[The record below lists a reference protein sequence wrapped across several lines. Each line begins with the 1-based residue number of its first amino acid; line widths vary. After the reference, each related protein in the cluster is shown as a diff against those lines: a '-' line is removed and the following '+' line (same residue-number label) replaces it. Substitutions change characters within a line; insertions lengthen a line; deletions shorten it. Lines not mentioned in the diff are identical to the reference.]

1 MQSIAACSIPAGNT
15 AEKRWKGVGLER
27 RLLYIN
33 KKEAEK
39 DKMRKLAACAV
50 MHGVKL
56 ETVTEEELGTLPED
70 AELLK
75 LRGFGRDEVG
85 AFLSALRRAG
95 VRIDY
100 KCVET
105 ERNACWTLRQ
115 LYEELRAEHEEM
127 QRHGKAGQ

>member
-1 MQSIAACSIPAGNT
+1 MQSIAACGDAVWVRKGAG
-15 AEKRWKGVGLER
+15 VER
-27 RLLYIN
+27 RLIYIN

-39 DKMRKLAACAV
+39 DKARRLAACAV

-56 ETVTEEELGTLPED
+56 EAVAEEELDMLPED

-75 LRGFGRDEVG
+75 LRGFGREEVG

-95 VRIDY
+95 IRVDY

-105 ERNACWTLRQ
+105 ESNARWTLRQ

-127 QRHGKAGQ
+127 QRLHGKAER